1 MSSVKV
7 SKEIQKFEEHEKL
20 VQGFHQHI
28 KGNTPV
34 FLGRDVAY
42 DHYNTS
48 PMIKRYLRHIHI
60 CVPLNEAPSKW
71 AKIVDI
77 FRRTNQKDKP
87 DKDFALVYCYNDLTD
102 TYYLLTIIG
111 PDAHNFDRW
120 MGFLRETAMQAERLI
135 TGSKSMS

>member
-7 SKEIQKFEEHEKL
+7 SKEIKKFSEHEKL

-48 PMIKRYLRHIHI
+48 PIVKRFLRHIHI
-60 CVPLNEAPSKW
+60 CVPLNEAPSRW
-71 AKIVDI
+71 AKIADI
-77 FRRTNQKDKP
+77 FRRTNNKDNP
-87 DKDFALVYCYNDLTD
+87 DKDFALIYCYNDLTD

-111 PDAHNFDRW
+111 PDAHNYNRW
-120 MGFLRETAMQAERLI
+120 MGFLRDTAIQAERLV
-135 TGSKSMS
+135 TGCK